1 MTTSPKILIV
11 GGVAGGAS
19 AATRAR
25 RLNEKAR
32 IIMLEKDG
40 FVSFANC
47 GLPYHLGGVIQ
58 DRAKLL
64 VAKPEMFKKRFD
76 IEVRI
81 RHEALA
87 IDRAKKSVRI
97 RDHVA
102 GTDYDE
108 SYDKLILAPGA
119 APLIPDVPG
128 VRAQGVHSLRNIE
141 DMDRILAQ
149 LPAVKQVAVV
159 GAGFIGLEVA
169 EQLKERGLAVTL
181 VEKAGQV
188 LPPLDGEM
196 AEPLRR
202 ELLRHD
208 IRLISG
214 AGFKAIRETAGKA
227 TGVILENDVTV
238 DADLVILG
246 LGVRPYN
253 QLAVAA
259 GLGVGPTG
267 GIQTDDYQRT
277 SDPDIYAVGDAAE
290 YRLGPTGQRGRVPLA
305 GIANRTG
312 RLVGEH
318 AATGKSATA
327 PAAWSTAIIKVF
339 GLAAGIAG
347 ESLKAA
353 LKRGVSARAVHI
365 TANHH
370 AGYYP
375 GAKSLTLKLVYEAGT
390 GRILGAQA
398 VGAAG
403 IDKRLDVVA
412 SFLHFG
418 GTVRDLAQVDLAYA
432 PPFGSAKDPLHM
444 AAFAAM
450 NDLDGLAPI
459 LPPDVD
465 LTAYQVVD
473 LRDADEC
480 AELKLLGADHA
491 RNIPLNTLRGRLG
504 ELDQSKPTA
513 VVCHS
518 GLRAHVGT
526 RLLRENGF
534 NAANV
539 SGATYVRDLAL
550 RRPLDIAPASAAA
563 CGTVKACGAPGAI
576 ASDSHDE
583 LHPVNVMTEAGAGAL
598 LLDVRSPGEFR
609 TGRVQGAV
617 NLPLENVTAEAV
629 RALLVGHDQKTVVLL
644 CASGGRARTAAKQL
658 AASGLKTLVVQGGT
672 NSCRQAGLPMDKD
685 AGGVISV
692 ERQVR
697 IAAGTM
703 VFTGVLLGTFV
714 HPGFYGLSGF
724 VGAGLVFAG
733 VTDWCGMGLLLARAP
748 WNR

>member
-1 MTTSPKILIV
+1 MNSSPKILIV

-25 RLNEKAR
+25 RMNEQAR
-32 IIMLEKDG
+32 IIMLEKDAY
-40 FVSFANC
+40 VSFANC

-64 VAKPEMFKKRFD
+64 VAKPEMFKKRFN
-76 IEVRI
+76 IEVRV
-81 RHEALA
+81 RHEALS
-87 IDRAKKSVRI
+87 IDRAKKTVRI

-102 GTDYDE
+102 GTEYDE

-119 APLIPDVPG
+119 APLIPDVLG

-149 LPAVKQVAVV
+149 LPSVKKVAVV

-169 EQLKERGLAVTL
+169 EQLKERGLDVTL
-181 VEKAGQV
+181 VEKIGQV
-188 LPPLDGEM
+188 LPPLDTEM

-202 ELLRHD
+202 ELLRHG
-208 IRLISG
+208 IKLISG
-214 AGFKAIRETAGKA
+214 SGFSAIRENNGTA
-227 TGVILENDVTV
+227 TGVVLDNGSVVE
-238 DADLVILG
+238 ADLVILG
-246 LGVRPYN
+246 LGVRPSN
-253 QLAVAA
+253 QLALAA

-267 GIQTDDYQRT
+267 GILTDEYQRT
-277 SDPDIYAVGDAAE
+277 ADLDIYAVGDAAE
-290 YRLGPTGQRGRVPLA
+290 YRLGTTGLRGRIPLA

-318 AATGKSATA
+318 AATGKSARA
-327 PAAWSTAIIKVF
+327 PAAWGTAIIKVF
-339 GLAAGIAG
+339 GLGAGIAG
-347 ESLKAA
+347 DSLKSA
-353 LKRGVSARAVHI
+353 LKRGLNARAVHI

-370 AGYYP
+370 ASYYP
-375 GAKSLTLKLVYEAGT
+375 GAKSFTLKLVYQAGT

-398 VGAAG
+398 VGGAG
-403 IDKRLDVVA
+403 IDKRLDVIA

-432 PPFGSAKDPLHM
+432 PSFGSAKDPLHM

-459 LPPDVD
+459 LQPDVD
-465 LTAYQVVD
+465 FSTYQVVD
-473 LRDADEC
+473 LREADER
-480 AELKLLGADHA
+480 AELKLIGADHA
-491 RNIPLNTLRGRLG
+491 HNIPLNTLRESLG
-504 ELDQSKPTA
+504 ELDKTKPTA

-518 GLRAHVGT
+518 GLRAHIGT
-526 RLLRENGF
+526 RLLREYGF
-534 NAANV
+534 IAFNV

-550 RRPLDIAPASAAA
+550 NRPTQVIESSATA
-563 CGTVKACGAPGAI
+563 CGSVKACGGPGTLAP
-576 ASDSHDE
+576 DSHDE
-583 LHPVNVMTEAGAGAL
+583 LHPMNVMAEASAGAL
-598 LLDVRSPGEFR
+598 LLDVRSPAEFR
-609 TGRVQGAV
+609 SGRVQGAV
-617 NLPLENVTAEAV
+617 NLPLENVTAESV
-629 RALLVGHDQKTVVLL
+629 RALLVGNDQKTVVLL
-644 CASGGRARTAAKQL
+644 CASGGRARTAAKKL

-672 NSCRQAGLPMDKD
+672 NSCQQAGLPIDKD
-685 AGGVISV
+685 AGGVISI

-697 IAAGTM
+697 IAAGTL
-703 VFTGVLLGTFV
+703 VFGGVLLGANV
-714 HPGFYGLSGF
+714 HPGFYGLSAF

-733 VTDWCGMGLLLARAP
+733 VTDWCGMGLLIARAP